1 MFAHLKEKLCRFI
14 FWSWL
19 KLKIKFLLILYN
31 IDIGSTQEYNVSWNT
46 EEFVVGSKYNLIK
59 VSIDYKLSLKVIKF
73 QKFLRIHQ

>member
-31 IDIGSTQEYNVSWNT
+31 IDIGRTQEYNVSWNT